1 MNAKKNMKD
10 SAQREAFYSLFFA
23 TCESSAERALQEFES
38 KWILSKSTEDDSAE
52 IEESKKFPR
61 WWKGTCHSLSAMK
74 SAWIMGFM
82 NMRIFSGFMTGT
94 NRSEAFHS
102 VVQSEGFR
110 LIIEFPSLLLRIDT
124 TFRRNHAESLGEKLN
139 VTGLVLPARLKEGY
153 FLRSLLRERCAIKTT
168 SSSKISILFYV
179 SMSLRVSD

>member
-1 MNAKKNMKD
+1 MHDETQESYEWFMSSFLRCHGSIPSIIYIDQDSAIINACEFRLDRYHLRMNAKKNMKD

-23 TCESSAERALQEFES
+23 TCESSAERALEEFES

-52 IEESKKFPR
+52 IEEFEFKKYPR

-82 NMRIFSGFMTGT
+82 NMKLFSGFMTGT

-102 VVQSEGFR
+102 VVQSEVTSKRR
-110 LIIEFPSLLLRIDT
+110 LSLDELTRI
-124 TFRRNHAESLGEKLN
+124 
-139 VTGLVLPARLKEGY
+139 
-153 FLRSLLRERCAIKTT
+153 
-168 SSSKISILFYV
+168 SS
-179 SMSLRVSD
+179 